1 MSALT
6 MIFPA
11 LTTSIYLDPSSRHLD
26 YISSTGHRFPSVYAD
41 LVVNTIHDL
50 KMASASLKLAVV
62 TKWYVNE
69 LETWIDQ
76 DLPHLLAAADRI
88 YLALPEGYVL
98 WQEQHQHLKERLDH
112 EKIVM
117 LTVDVPGHSWQHAR
131 HCDYYPWLTSTWY
144 ANGVIWP
151 ERLRV
156 LDHDP
161 GREAML
167 FDCLMGVNKPWRT
180 SFYET
185 LQRFDVIDRGL
196 LSYQQRPDQPMQE
209 VWIQTPSL
217 PIVVTPENEGVPHA
231 LGLAMIPTDDLV
243 PGSLPL
249 EQRDFSMV
257 FANGVIDTDIYNR
270 TFFSVVVESH
280 NFPGVFF
287 FTEKVAKPMIAQRLF
302 VLAAPAGSLQKL
314 RDLGFKTF
322 GSVIDETY
330 DNIQDD
336 ALRFLA
342 VARLIH
348 HIGTLDRGLLYQQIL
363 PILQHNRARIQEF
376 AHWPMPSGMFM
387 AHLADLGFDP
397 KFSTHG
403 LGRCRS

>member
-1 MSALT
+1 

-11 LTTSIYLDPSSRHLD
+11 LTTAIYLDPWSASID
-26 YISSTGHRFPSVYAD
+26 YVAPTGHRFASVYTDLAVSSVQELSSSHAD
-41 LVVNTIHDL
+41 
-50 KMASASLKLAVV
+50 LKLAIV
-62 TKWYVNE
+62 TKWYADE
-69 LETWIDQ
+69 LEAWIDQ
-76 DLPHLLAAADRI
+76 DLPALIDIADRI

-98 WQEQHQHLKERLDH
+98 WQEQHRHLRAQLDH
-112 EKIVM
+112 KKIVL
-117 LTVDVPGHSWQHAR
+117 LTLDVPGCRWQHAQHR
-131 HCDYYPWLTSTWY
+131 DYYPWLTSTWY

-156 LDHDP
+156 IDHDP
-161 GREAML
+161 TRQAML
-167 FDCLMGVNKPWRT
+167 FDCLMGYNKPWRT
-180 SFYET
+180 AFYEI
-185 LQRFDVIDRGL
+185 LQRFDLMDQGL
-196 LSYQQRPDQPMQE
+196 VSYQQHPDQPMQE

-217 PIVVTPENEGVPHA
+217 PIVVTPEHKGVPRDI
-231 LGLAMIPTDDLV
+231 GLAMIPADDLV
-243 PGSLPL
+243 PGSLPV

-287 FTEKVAKPMIAQRLF
+287 FTEKIAKPMIAQRLF

-330 DNIQDD
+330 DSIQND

-363 PILQHNRARIQEF
+363 PILQHNLARIQEF